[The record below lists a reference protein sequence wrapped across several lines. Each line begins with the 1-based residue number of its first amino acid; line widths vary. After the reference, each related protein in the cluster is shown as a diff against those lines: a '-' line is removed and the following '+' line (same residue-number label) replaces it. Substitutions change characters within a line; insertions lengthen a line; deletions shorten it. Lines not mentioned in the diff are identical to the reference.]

1 MAKGKRTEK
10 NMGKAELRAEVWR
23 KYLLEKFE
31 SYHGVTKQKDI
42 AAMIGCTPG
51 RVTDYLG
58 DPQKLGRRSVDRIAS
73 CFGFQTGEYIL
84 REWQSL
90 NHRQGGSDEEPVR
103 RPQSKRPDYA
113 KASKRAI
120 YDQHLEESELL
131 GEAEALSTAFMTSM
145 LNRQFPQAAVYIDKS
160 EALPENA
167 SDPVFRAMNLHRRF
181 RLLSAA
187 GCTNTDVLRDL
198 LQRAIQLLSDEQISA
213 DTRYRVSTMRIAVMC
228 DQVSF
233 YCERLSYQNID
244 HIRTLKRLYESMRS
258 LLPTAETPIA
268 RANVYLKCAQLQACL
283 GNIESAEKLLES
295 GRKEA
300 AGSLWEYHVKIV
312 ELILLRAKGERAAAM
327 DHAIELT
334 SDRAEL
340 RDEFH
345 LRLIQLHMVEMTLG
359 INRYEKPAPDSG
371 AGSNDGES

>member
-1 MAKGKRTEK
+1 
-10 NMGKAELRAEVWR
+10 
-23 KYLLEKFE
+23 
-31 SYHGVTKQKDI
+31 
-42 AAMIGCTPG
+42 
-51 RVTDYLG
+51 
-58 DPQKLGRRSVDRIAS
+58 
-73 CFGFQTGEYIL
+73 
-84 REWQSL
+84 
-90 NHRQGGSDEEPVR
+90 
-103 RPQSKRPDYA
+103 
-113 KASKRAI
+113 
-120 YDQHLEESELL
+120 
-131 GEAEALSTAFMTSM
+131 
-145 LNRQFPQAAVYIDKS
+145 
-160 EALPENA
+160 
-167 SDPVFRAMNLHRRF
+167 
-181 RLLSAA
+181 
-187 GCTNTDVLRDL
+187 
-198 LQRAIQLLSDEQISA
+198 
-213 DTRYRVSTMRIAVMC
+213 MC

-312 ELILLRAKGERAAAM
+312 ELILLRAKGERATAM